1 MPCGSRTAPG
11 RNPGRSF
18 RRLGCRTNTRRRIHV
33 PKFKLGQRVR
43 RTLPGYAAVK
53 ADVSDV
59 FEIVRLVPE
68 DQTGEPHYRIKSG
81 LPSAPYA
88 RARSSRSDRDP
99 PRAGRREARTRQLS
113 TTTRLPISTRP

>member
-1 MPCGSRTAPG
+1 MS
-11 RNPGRSF
+11 
-18 RRLGCRTNTRRRIHV
+18 H
-33 PKFKLGQRVR
+33 KFKLGQRVR

-81 LPSAPYA
+81 ATE
-88 RARSSRSDRDP
+88 RAV
-99 PRAGRREARTRQLS
+99 REGE
-113 TTTRLPISTRP
+113 IIGV